1 MNRSSVKLAWRVE
14 KLCDTRLRMGLDPPP
29 ANKPGL
35 IAKTVDSHSS
45 SEVRRDDENESKRER
60 KKERERQT
68 ENRGG

>member
-1 MNRSSVKLAWRVE
+1 M
-14 KLCDTRLRMGLDPPP
+14 DPPP

-60 KKERERQT
+60 KRQT

>member
-1 MNRSSVKLAWRVE
+1 M
-14 KLCDTRLRMGLDPPP
+14 DPPP